1 MKSTNKSNSPPKQG
15 GVTKSSGAM
24 GQTGSQLAAS
34 LKQKQ
39 VSPNS
44 ELLRSFKATTSL
56 AAGLTKERFKI

>member
-15 GVTKSSGAM
+15 GGATKSSGL